1 MRTGILIVN
10 LGTPDSPSTSDVRT
24 YLDEFLNDP
33 RVIDLPGWKRWL
45 LVNLII
51 VPFRSPKS
59 AKLYKEIW
67 TDKGSPLLIHG
78 EKLRD
83 AMQIMLGENFV
94 VELAMRY
101 RKPSIEAGLEKLLKA
116 GVEHIQIFPL
126 FPQYASASTG
136 TVHQEVMRI
145 LSKKEV
151 VPSVSF
157 VKDFFDHPLFIES
170 WKAIGSEFNH
180 AEYDHILFSFHGLP
194 ERQIL
199 KADDCNHCLKPGCC
213 DNMTEQNRN
222 CYKGQCYATARA
234 MAASLNIHPD
244 NYTVCFQSRLGKDPW
259 IKPYSDEVIK
269 DLAFRGVKKILAYA
283 PAFVADCLETIYEIG
298 VEYDELAKEEGAEY
312 VHLVTSLNSHPKW
325 MEAMKGMIL
334 ENLPA
339 KI

>member
-1 MRTGILIVN
+1 MKTGILIVN

-33 RVIDLPGWKRWL
+33 RVIDIPAWKRKL

-67 TDKGSPLLIHG
+67 TDKGSPLLIYG

-83 AMQIMLGENFV
+83 ALRIVMGADFTI
-94 VELAMRY
+94 ELAMRY
-101 RKPSIEAGLEKLLKA
+101 RKPSIKEGLKKLMDA
-116 GVEHIQIFPL
+116 GVDHIQIFPL

-136 TVHQEVMRI
+136 SVHQYVMEEI
-145 LSKKEV
+145 SKLQV
-151 VPSVSF
+151 IPSISF
-157 VKDFFDHPLFIES
+157 VKDFFDHPLFINS
-170 WKAIGSEFNH
+170 WKEVAKDIKHE
-180 AEYDHILFSFHGLP
+180 EYDHVLFSFHGLP

-199 KADDCNHCLKPGCC
+199 KADNSGNCLKPGCC
-213 DNMTEQNRN
+213 EAMSDKNTS

-234 MAASLNIHPD
+234 MAEAMNIHPD
-244 NYTVCFQSRLGKDPW
+244 NYTVCFQSRLGSDPW

-269 DLAFRGVKKILAYA
+269 DLAFRGVKKFLAFA

-298 VEYDELAKEEGAEY
+298 VEYDELAKHEGAEY
-312 VHLVTSLNSHPKW
+312 IHLVPSLNDHPAW
-325 MEAMKGMIL
+325 INAMQGLIL
-334 ENLPA
+334 ENLPK